1 VRTTRTL
8 IVDDNARFRWHVR
21 EILASEPDI
30 EVIGEADDGQ
40 EAILRA
46 RALKPDLVLMDVR
59 MPRMNGITATRRLKD
74 EMPETRVIILTVFDS
89 QEYGEAA
96 MACGA
101 NGYVVKEFL
110 FEELLPAIRGVLGG
124 GT

>member
-1 VRTTRTL
+1 MRTL
-8 IVDDNARFRWHVR
+8 IVDDNARFRWRVR

-30 EVIGEADDGQ
+30 EVTGEAADGQ
-40 EAILRA
+40 EGVLKAGE
-46 RALKPDLVLMDVR
+46 LKPDLALVDARL
-59 MPRMNGITATRRLKD
+59 PRMNGITATRRLKD

-101 NGYVVKEFL
+101 NGYVVKESL

-124 GT
+124 QDER